1 MADNTRK
8 PTQRYLSGRVKIVNN
23 AGLHSDRHLYVHP
36 GEVEPNLGFY
46 GEKTLPIADNYY
58 QLVTI
63 NNGTAYDRYWTD
75 LPPQTLAN
83 GISIFDEGTLVGTA
97 NSVSKI
103 NFVGSAI
110 TATASGTIST
120 ITVQVVA
127 ISSTPPSNANAGDLW
142 WDSDFGDLSVYYEDA
157 DSGQWVSAS
166 NRVGGFSGVGIG
178 STTVNPES
186 GYISNYI
193 GTSFQDLNIVGA
205 GISIVGYGVTAVL
218 DFSSLSAGGAN
229 VSISTD
235 PPTGPRTGDLWWDS
249 DVGELYIYYADDD
262 SNQWVETSGGSETV
276 TISDDAPLNPNS
288 GDLWWESD
296 TGRLKIYYDDGDSQ
310 QWIDSNGGLLDDIST
325 PWNRS
330 SVGLHTLSNVGIGTT
345 NPLAPVTSANTAV
358 LAAGIVTAYK
368 FYGDGTNLIGVGA
381 GGTWAVDSI
390 GIHTTKNV
398 GIGTTAKSGY
408 ALYVEG
414 DMRATGIVT
423 FGPNSIT
430 VDGINNEIHVGTGVT
445 IYGNT
450 GIISATYLYGDASN
464 LINIQGAN
472 VSISDTAPSS
482 PTSGDLWWE
491 SDSGDLKIYYND
503 GGSAQWVS
511 ANSADTLVAISQ
523 TAPSSPLSGDL
534 WWDSESGNLH
544 VYYEDTNTAQWVTAS
559 NAIEGPQGSQ
569 GLQGT
574 IGAQGVQGAQ
584 GVAGAQGAQGAQGFQ
599 GRQGAVGA
607 QGNQGVQGE
616 TGVGAAGAQGS
627 QGFQGVQ
634 GAQGAQ
640 GFQGR
645 QGAVGAQGD
654 AGAQGDTG
662 AQGVQG
668 AQGHQGVQGAAGPQ
682 GAQGAAGAQGDSGA
696 QGAAGAQGAQGS
708 QGHQGRQGAIGAQGA
723 QGATGSGVAAGSNT
737 QVQYNSSGDF
747 AGSSN
752 LTFDGTNLVC
762 GGTVTSNSDEKLKT
776 NITDIDNPLEK
787 VLGLRGVEFDYLD
800 SGKHSIGFIAQEVEK
815 VVPDLV
821 FGDDPKSVAYQN
833 FVALLV
839 EAVKEQNET
848 INSLKERI
856 DKLENR

>member
-8 PTQRYLSGRVKIVNN
+8 PTQRYLSGRVKIVDNV
-23 AGLHSDRHLYVHP
+23 GLHSDRHLYVHP
-36 GEVEPNLGFY
+36 GEVEPNLGY
-46 GEKTLPIADNYY
+46 VGEKTLPPADTYY

-63 NNGTAYDRYWTD
+63 NNGTTYDRYWTD
-75 LPPQTLAN
+75 IPPVTLAN
-83 GISIFDEGTLVGTA
+83 GISIFDEGSLVGTA

-110 TATASGTIST
+110 TATASGSIST
-120 ITVQVVA
+120 VTVQVVA
-127 ISSTPPSNANAGDLW
+127 ISTSPPANANAGDLW
-142 WDSDFGDLSVYYEDA
+142 WDSDYGDLSVYYEDPDGA
-157 DSGQWVSAS
+157 QWVSAS
-166 NRVGGFSGVGIG
+166 NRVGGFTGVGIG

-186 GYISNYI
+186 GEISYYI
-193 GTSFQDLNIVGA
+193 GTSFQDLNIVGS

-235 PPTGPRTGDLWWDS
+235 PPSGSRAGDLWWDS
-249 DVGELYIYYADDD
+249 DLGELYIYYDDGD

-276 TISDDAPLNPNS
+276 TISDDAPTNANS

-310 QWIDSNGGLLDDIST
+310 QWIDSNGGLLDEIRT
-325 PWNRS
+325 PWAINS
-330 SVGLHTLSNVGIGTT
+330 AGINTLGNVGVGTT
-345 NPLAPVTSANTAV
+345 NPLAAVSSSNTAV

-368 FYGDGTNLIGVGA
+368 FYGDGSSLIGVGA
-381 GGTWAVDSI
+381 GGTWAVDTI

-430 VDGINNEIHVGTGVT
+430 IDGINNEIHVGTGVT

-464 LINIQGAN
+464 LINVQGAN

-482 PTSGDLWWE
+482 PNSGDLWWE

-511 ANSADTLVAISQ
+511 ANSADTLVAIAQ
-523 TAPSSPLSGDL
+523 TAPSAPQSGDL

-544 VYYEDTNTAQWVTAS
+544 VYYQDTNTSQWVTAS
-559 NAIEGPQGSQ
+559 NAIEGPQGAVGAQ
-569 GLQGT
+569 GSV
-574 IGAQGVQGAQ
+574 GAQGVQGAQ
-584 GVAGAQGAQGAQGFQ
+584 GNQGRQGAVGAQGTQGADGA
-599 GRQGAVGA
+599 QGAVGA
-607 QGNQGVQGE
+607 QGNQGVQGA
-616 TGVGAAGAQGS
+616 TGNGAPGAQGA

-634 GAQGAQ
+634 GAQGVQ
-640 GFQGR
+640 GEI
-645 QGAVGAQGD
+645 GAQGVQG
-654 AGAQGDTG
+654 AIGAQGDTG

-668 AQGHQGVQGAAGPQ
+668 AQGHQGRQGAAGVQ
-682 GAQGAAGAQGDSGA
+682 GAQGAQGIQGDTGV
-696 QGAAGAQGAQGS
+696 GAAGAQGAQGA
-708 QGHQGRQGAIGAQGA
+708 QGRQGATGAQGA
-723 QGATGSGVAAGSNT
+723 QGVQGATGSGVAAGSNT
-737 QVQYNSSGDF
+737 QVQYNSSGNF

-752 LTFDGTNLVC
+752 LTFDGTNLTC
-762 GGTVTSNSDEKLKT
+762 GGTVTSNSDEKLKDNVKT
-776 NITDIDNPLEK
+776 IDNALEK
-787 VLGLRGVEFDYLD
+787 VMNLRGVEFDYVG
-800 SGKHSIGFIAQEVEK
+800 SGAHSIGFIAQEVEK
-815 VVPDLV
+815 VVPELV
-821 FGDDPKSVAYQN
+821 FGIDPKSVAYQN

-856 DKLENR
+856 EKLENR